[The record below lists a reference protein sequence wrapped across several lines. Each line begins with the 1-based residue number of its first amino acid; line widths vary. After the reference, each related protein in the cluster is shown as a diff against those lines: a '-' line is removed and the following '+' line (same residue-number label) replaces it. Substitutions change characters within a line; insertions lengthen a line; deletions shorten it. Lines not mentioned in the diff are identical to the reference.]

1 MSIKKSVKGLLRF
14 MKKNPDLVNM
24 LKNLNIQKSTSTET
38 LIKILADLKN
48 LAQTKLTTPQ

>member
-1 MSIKKSVKGLLRF
+1 
-14 MKKNPDLVNM
+14 MKKNQDLVNM
-24 LKNLNIQKSTSTET
+24 LKSLNIQKSTSTET